1 MTIPNKVQLITY
13 PDSLGQNL
21 AELHYVLKRYLQGT
35 VGGIHLLPFFPSSAD
50 RGFAPITYDRVDPDF
65 GTWRDIEKLGR
76 DFDLMIDFMVNH
88 ISRQSTFFQDYL
100 ENGNQSPFADMFLSF
115 DKLAPGGEISEEDLA
130 KIYTRKPRPP
140 YSVIERAD
148 GTKEKIWST
157 FDYEQIDLDWQS
169 PVTRRIM
176 RNFLF
181 RLAREN
187 IQIIRMDAFAYT
199 TIKIGT
205 PSFFLEPD
213 VWELLEWLQ
222 DCVAPFGVEIL
233 PEVHENHTYQLKLSD
248 KGYWAYDFA
257 LPMLVLHTLY
267 HHSNK
272 RLIAWLKICPRKQ
285 ITTLDTHDGIGIVD
299 VQELMSQEEIDR
311 TIEGLYDKGSQAKR
325 IYNTEAYNNLDLYQM
340 NCTYYSALDCNND
353 SYICARIL
361 QFFTPGIPQV
371 YYVGLLAG
379 KNDIELVE
387 KTKSGRSINRHNYA
401 LEEIDADIKKPVV
414 QRLIRLMKFR
424 NTYPA
429 FDGEFK
435 IEDTTENRIRLTW
448 VLDIHQVTAHID
460 LKSYANR
467 VTYYDETK
475 HKNTSISF

>member
-21 AELHYVLKRYLQGT
+21 AELHYVLKRYLQGA

-50 RGFAPITYDRVDPDF
+50 RGFAPITYDRVDPAF

-115 DKLAPGGEISEEDLA
+115 DKLAPGGEISEADLA

-187 IQIIRMDAFAYT
+187 IQMIRMDAFAYT

-272 RLIAWLKICPRKQ
+272 RLIEWLKICPRKQ
-285 ITTLDTHDGIGIVD
+285 ITTLDTHDGIGVVD
-299 VQELMSQEEIDR
+299 VRKLMSQEEIDR
-311 TIEGLYDKGSQAKR
+311 TIEGLYDKESRAKR
-325 IYNTEAYNNLDLYQM
+325 IYSTEAYHNLDLYQM
-340 NCTYYSALDCNND
+340 NCTYYSALDCNDD

-379 KNDIELVE
+379 KNDIDLVE
-387 KTKSGRSINRHNYA
+387 KTKSGRSINRHNYS
-401 LEEIDADIKKPVV
+401 LEEIDAEIKKPVV

-424 NTYPA
+424 NDYPA
-429 FDGEFK
+429 FNGDFE
-435 IEDTTENRIRLTW
+435 IEASPESRVVLTWTQESYRATATIDLNTYENR
-448 VLDIHQVTAHID
+448 VV
-460 LKSYANR
+460 
-467 VTYYDETK
+467 YYDSKKGASVE
-475 HKNTSISF
+475 IIF

>member
-88 ISRQSTFFQDYL
+88 ISRQSIFFQDYL

-115 DKLAPGGEISEEDLA
+115 DKLAPGGEISEADLA

-187 IQIIRMDAFAYT
+187 IQIIRMDAFAA
-199 TIKIGT
+199 GM
-205 PSFFLEPD
+205 
-213 VWELLEWLQ
+213 
-222 DCVAPFGVEIL
+222 APGLCCTFWCG
-233 PEVHENHTYQLKLSD
+233 N
-248 KGYWAYDFA
+248 
-257 LPMLVLHTLY
+257 
-267 HHSNK
+267 
-272 RLIAWLKICPRKQ
+272 IAR
-285 ITTLDTHDGIGIVD
+285 
-299 VQELMSQEEIDR
+299 
-311 TIEGLYDKGSQAKR
+311 GS
-325 IYNTEAYNNLDLYQM
+325 
-340 NCTYYSALDCNND
+340 
-353 SYICARIL
+353 
-361 QFFTPGIPQV
+361 
-371 YYVGLLAG
+371 
-379 KNDIELVE
+379 
-387 KTKSGRSINRHNYA
+387 
-401 LEEIDADIKKPVV
+401 
-414 QRLIRLMKFR
+414 
-424 NTYPA
+424 
-429 FDGEFK
+429 
-435 IEDTTENRIRLTW
+435 
-448 VLDIHQVTAHID
+448 
-460 LKSYANR
+460 
-467 VTYYDETK
+467 
-475 HKNTSISF
+475 